1 MSPLTPQTHTQPLS
15 VFLQGLEV
23 GVQRDTLQS
32 GVRQYLHRMIIC
44 LGDEL
49 LKYVPMAVS
58 LLLKDCK
65 VGRVYLSVTH
75 GSTVDTTVLW
85 LLWAYWC
92 AGGGTFGWHV
102 IALLYTR
109 FAVS

>member
-1 MSPLTPQTHTQPLS
+1 MN
-15 VFLQGLEV
+15 
-23 GVQRDTLQS
+23 VQQDVLQS

-65 VGRVYLSVTH
+65 VQLYVC
-75 GSTVDTTVLW
+75 GSTRVN
-85 LLWAYWC
+85 Y
-92 AGGGTFGWHV
+92 
-102 IALLYTR
+102 Y
-109 FAVS
+109 VSSL